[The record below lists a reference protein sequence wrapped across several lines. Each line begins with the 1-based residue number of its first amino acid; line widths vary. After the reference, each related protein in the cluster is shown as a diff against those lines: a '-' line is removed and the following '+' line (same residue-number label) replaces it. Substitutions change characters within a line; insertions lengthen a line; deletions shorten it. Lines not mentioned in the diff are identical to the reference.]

1 MCLKPGELPEELCVK
16 GRVSGGSQG
25 EVESV

>member
-1 MCLKPGELPEELCVK
+1 MCLKPGELPEELFVE